1 MDGHG
6 GDPVGRS
13 LPSEGPKGGEIGI
26 QGNECDSKLAM
37 EDAESNKGTEAM
49 FEANGGPESENV
61 QDVDKEQGPDIQ
73 VDLTEMNVS
82 DGLLLRRNDKYDDY
96 ILFLI
101 FFLFLFLV
109 IYAYNFFYMSLTSD
123 ITVFS
128 QSAQICS
135 QFLLKFTI
143 WEIA

>member
-6 GDPVGRS
+6 GPVGRS

-101 FFLFLFLV
+101 FFFLFIFGYICIQLFLHV
-109 IYAYNFFYMSLTSD
+109 PHIRYNSLF
-123 ITVFS
+123 TVS
-128 QSAQICS
+128 SN
-135 QFLLKFTI
+135 L
-143 WEIA
+143 